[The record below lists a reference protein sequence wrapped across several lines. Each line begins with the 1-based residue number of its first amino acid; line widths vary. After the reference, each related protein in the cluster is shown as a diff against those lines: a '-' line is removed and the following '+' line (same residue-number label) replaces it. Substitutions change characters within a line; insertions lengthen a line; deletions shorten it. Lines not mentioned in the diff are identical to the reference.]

1 MVGALSVVG
10 SSVVDSHTSPCLC
23 LDALPTTAM
32 NLKSGGEVVLQR
44 NSMANKKRL
53 VKPGSLELSS
63 SFIGSGH
70 DKRLSMKALP
80 GIVNRSMRKR
90 KNRSSV
96 IVNELAGQYEDSFED
111 VKAVRNLSSVEFLD
125 EVYMRN
131 LIGLMLHVFISL
143 T

>member
-10 SSVVDSHTSPCLC
+10 SSVVDSHTCPCLC

-44 NSMANKKRL
+44 NSMAKKRL

-63 SFIGSGH
+63 SFIDSGL

-90 KNRSSV
+90 KNRSFV
-96 IVNELAGQYEDSFED
+96 IVNELGGQYEDTFED
-111 VKAVRNLSSVEFLD
+111 VKTVRYLSPVEFSD

-131 LIGLMLHVFISL
+131 LIGLMLHMFISL